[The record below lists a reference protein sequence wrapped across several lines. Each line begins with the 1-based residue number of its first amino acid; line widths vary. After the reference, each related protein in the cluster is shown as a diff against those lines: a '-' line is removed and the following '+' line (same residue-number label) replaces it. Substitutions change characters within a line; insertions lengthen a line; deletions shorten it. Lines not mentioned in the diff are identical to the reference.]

1 MASETYDV
9 IGCGYAANRRPDP
22 RIAARL
28 RSALGDARS
37 VVNVGAGAGSYEPT
51 DIEVIAVEPSSEMI
65 AQRPPTVTRALRA
78 SAERL
83 PLEDQSVDAAMAI
96 LTIQHWQDPRR
107 GIAQMLRVARRRIV
121 ILSFDPD
128 YLQTWWISEYA
139 PEIGDDDRDR
149 FPPPGLLIEWLGGGD
164 AEPVEVPADCTDL
177 FLGALWARPE
187 LLLDASIRGSN
198 SGFARLDSE
207 KESRAVSRLRAD
219 LESGEWDRR
228 HGELRHRASLDVG
241 VRLIVSELG

>member
-1 MASETYDV
+1 M
-9 IGCGYAANRRPDP
+9 
-22 RIAARL
+22 RIRA
-28 RSALGDARS
+28 ALGDACS
-37 VVNVGAGAGSYEPT
+37 VVNVGAGTGSYEPA
-51 DIEVIAVEPSSEMI
+51 DLEVIAVEPSGEMI
-65 AQRPPTVTRALRA
+65 AQRPPTAAPVIRA

-96 LTIQHWQDPRR
+96 LTIQHWQDARG
-107 GIAQMLRVARRRIV
+107 GIAEMIRVARRRIV

-139 PEIGDDDRDR
+139 PEIGGDDRDR
-149 FPPPGLLIEWLGGGD
+149 FPPPGLLLEWLGGGD

-207 KESRAVSRLRAD
+207 KEGRAVARLRAD
-219 LESGEWDRR
+219 LDSGEWDRR
-228 HGELRHRASLDVG
+228 HGELRRRASLDVG
-241 VRLIVSELG
+241 VRLLTAELD

>member
-1 MASETYDV
+1 M
-9 IGCGYAANRRPDP
+9 IGRGYAAARRADP
-22 RIAARL
+22 RIEARIRAAL
-28 RSALGDARS
+28 ADARS
-37 VVNVGAGAGSYEPT
+37 VVNVGAGTGSYEPA
-51 DIEVIAVEPSSEMI
+51 DLEVIAVEPSGEMI
-65 AQRPPTVTRALRA
+65 AQRPPTAARVLQG

-96 LTIQHWQDPRR
+96 LTIQHWQEPHD
-107 GIAQMLRVARRRIV
+107 GIAEMLRVARQRIV

-149 FPPPGLLIEWLGGGD
+149 FPPPGLLVEWLGGGES
-164 AEPVEVPADCTDL
+164 EPVEVPADCTDL

-187 LLLDASIRGSN
+187 LVLDANIRRSN
-198 SGFARLDSE
+198 SGFARLDPE
-207 KESRAVSRLRAD
+207 KEGRAVSRLRAD

-228 HGELRHRASLDVG
+228 HGELRRRASLDVG